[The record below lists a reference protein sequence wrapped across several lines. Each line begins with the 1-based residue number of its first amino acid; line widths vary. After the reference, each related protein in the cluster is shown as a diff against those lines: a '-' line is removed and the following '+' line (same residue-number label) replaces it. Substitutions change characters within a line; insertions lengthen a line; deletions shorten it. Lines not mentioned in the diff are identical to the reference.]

1 MYVCGQAL
9 VRSVLSI
16 LRTAIARRALMSFTP
31 ELTMFRNLLVPTDL
45 TDRTVKALDV
55 ARGIASGAEA
65 RLTLLHVIETISGAE
80 FEELASF
87 YKRLETRARERLDE
101 LAAAARGGG
110 GRIDVAIVYGHRV
123 EEVLDYARD
132 NATDLIVLAS
142 HPLDAAGPA
151 AGVGT
156 MSHKLG
162 ILAPCAVLL
171 VK

>member
-1 MYVCGQAL
+1 
-9 VRSVLSI
+9 
-16 LRTAIARRALMSFTP
+16 
-31 ELTMFRNLLVPTDL
+31 MFRNVLVPTDL
-45 TDRTVKALDV
+45 TDRTTRALDV
-55 ARGIASGAEA
+55 ARGIAGTGT

-87 YKRLETRARERLDE
+87 YNRLEKRARERLDE
-101 LAAAARGGG
+101 LAGTAAAGGP
-110 GRIDVAIVYGHRV
+110 RIDIAIVYGHRV
-123 EEVLDYARD
+123 EEVLRFARD
-132 NATDLIVLAS
+132 NGTDLIVLAS